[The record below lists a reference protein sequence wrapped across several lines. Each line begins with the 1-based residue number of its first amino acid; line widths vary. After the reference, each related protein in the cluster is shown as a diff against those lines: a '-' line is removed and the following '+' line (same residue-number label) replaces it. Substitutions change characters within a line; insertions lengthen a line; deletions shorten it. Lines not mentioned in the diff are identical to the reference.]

1 MSKNF
6 LKKYEN
12 KKRISNITIIVLA
25 IIIAFSINF
34 LIIDN
39 SKTWTNLKTSIL
51 DAKNISHKADLYI
64 EKNNSNSI
72 ILKNSK
78 ILNNI
83 KSLSYSLI
91 FNPEKLKIKDIKCNS
106 NNLIKIENQAWI
118 KAIII
123 NYNKNIN
130 IWANTDIC
138 NINIQKEN
146 NSSQEIN
153 LINSN
158 FTDKTGETF
167 LLSTSWIT
175 L

>member
-12 KKRISNITIIVLA
+12 KKRLSNITIIVLA

-34 LIIDN
+34 FIIDN
-39 SKTWTNLKTSIL
+39 SQTWINLKTSVL
-51 DAKNISHKADLYI
+51 DTKNIVNKADLYI

-72 ILKNSK
+72 ILRNSK
-78 ILNNI
+78 NLKNT
-83 KSLSYSLI
+83 KSLSFSLI
-91 FNPEKLKIKDIKCNS
+91 YNPENLNIKKIKCNS
-106 NNLIKIENQAWI
+106 NDLIKIENQAWI

-123 NYNKNIN
+123 NYNKDIN
-130 IWANTDIC
+130 IQANTKIC
-138 NINIQKEN
+138 NINIEKKN
-146 NSSQEIN
+146 NNPEEIN

-158 FTDKTGETF
+158 FTDKTWETF